1 MRDCEWFL
9 PMTDFDF
16 FPFATNLRTM
26 EMSRVL
32 QAKDRARKADLAIVV
47 VGENSMRYMWKD
59 KTCGENVDRYELSLV
74 GLQQQLVEEIYA
86 TGVPT
91 IVVLVNGRPLSTE
104 WIAENIPAL
113 VEAWEPGSFGGQAV
127 AEILYGKVNPEAK
140 LPITIPVLPVR
151 FRLIITTSKRANGS
165 RTVREK
171 VLICLSLDM
180 D

>member
-1 MRDCEWFL
+1 MVS
-9 PMTDFDF
+9 PQTDFDF

-91 IVVLVNGRPLSTE
+91 IVVLVNGRPLGTE

-113 VEAWEPGSFGGQAV
+113 VEAWSLVHLADRLLRKF
-127 AEILYGKVNPEAK
+127 YTGK
-140 LPITIPVLPVR
+140 
-151 FRLIITTSKRANGS
+151 
-165 RTVREK
+165 
-171 VLICLSLDM
+171 
-180 D
+180 

>member
-1 MRDCEWFL
+1 
-9 PMTDFDF
+9 
-16 FPFATNLRTM
+16 M
-26 EMSRVL
+26 ER
-32 QAKDRARKADLAIVV
+32 Q
-47 VGENSMRYMWKD
+47 
-59 KTCGENVDRYELSLV
+59 TCGENVDRYELSLV

-91 IVVLVNGRPLSTE
+91 IVVLVNGRPLGTE

-113 VEAWEPGSFGGQAV
+113 VEVWEPGSFGGQAV

-140 LPITIPVLPVR
+140 LPITIPRSAGQVQ
-151 FRLIITTSKRANGS
+151 TYYNHKQTSKWFPYG
-165 RTVREK
+165 TGK